1 MESQRRTTPVWVTR
15 AFLFLISRDLLELAS
30 AESADSDV
38 DANAAAVHASDRR
51 KCAGSH
57 TQNPRVCQT
66 HSVRSS
72 RVRGR
77 ERTSER
83 SQRLRDC
90 QRTSPADLSART
102 RQAGRQA
109 MAEIDRWSSL
119 ARTARA
125 QRTQCKH
132 TRTAGERP
140 SAAHPSLSLS
150 LCRHSFPFAAV
161 AAVEPRDV
169 HRVSILLYCCRLRR
183 LSVCMAH
190 VTAASP
196 SCLFAPLALSPVAH
210 SCLACAH
217 FQRRCRS
224 VTCVAAA
231 AAVAPTAGHLFGPAP
246 LPLCASANIK
256 SMRQKSNYLT
266 RSRAALTLYPHC
278 ITRNSRRGEAR
289 QGDDSSGAREE
300 CTRHTC
306 LLLPPPD
313 GHVRVDVGVRRVVTV
328 VVTGSVQSSQ
338 SDGLARALA
347 RRHQQR
353 ALIVPE
359 VRLQS
364 SNSRTRGMCV
374 VVVGHGTLRL
384 VIGRRRG
391 NVCRRRRGNPC
402 ACCGLRLSATRRRRT
417 GSCHD
422 ARLLLA
428 VTRDK
433 GRGTAS

>member
-150 LCRHSFPFAAV
+150 LPPLV
-161 AAVEPRDV
+161 P
-169 HRVSILLYCCRLRR
+169 IRR
-183 LSVCMAH
+183 
-190 VTAASP
+190 
-196 SCLFAPLALSPVAH
+196 
-210 SCLACAH
+210 
-217 FQRRCRS
+217 RRCR
-224 VTCVAAA
+224 
-231 AAVAPTAGHLFGPAP
+231 
-246 LPLCASANIK
+246 
-256 SMRQKSNYLT
+256 
-266 RSRAALTLYPHC
+266 RA
-278 ITRNSRRGEAR
+278 SRRASR
-289 QGDDSSGAREE
+289 QHPA
-300 CTRHTC
+300 
-306 LLLPPPD
+306 LLLPPPPPVCLH
-313 GHVRVDVGVRRVVTV
+313 GPRHSGIPELPLCTTRSLSRRSLVPC
-328 VVTGSVQSSQ
+328 
-338 SDGLARALA
+338 LRALPTP
-347 RRHQQR
+347 
-353 ALIVPE
+353 LP
-359 VRLQS
+359 
-364 SNSRTRGMCV
+364 
-374 VVVGHGTLRL
+374 
-384 VIGRRRG
+384 
-391 NVCRRRRGNPC
+391 
-402 ACCGLRLSATRRRRT
+402 
-417 GSCHD
+417 
-422 ARLLLA
+422 
-428 VTRDK
+428 
-433 GRGTAS
+433 